1 MGIPVHHG
9 AEGITGDFDL
19 VDGHGVIGHKNAPL
33 ADLVVV
39 AFKLGDIIHAF
50 NVDRFHYFSLSVTG
64 SVTRGVPRPCIIK
77 SLGEGVKRFD
87 GTLCFFNNLPMPSSL
102 EISLLTEIR
111 EEQKT
116 ARDERQKQSIM
127 LTEIHT
133 VLMGPEQHPDIGLVA
148 IVANNGR
155 RITRIEKFLL
165 WGGGAG
171 VFGGGGWAALK
182 SFLPWVGG
190 HG

>member
-1 MGIPVHHG
+1 MRSSFGFG
-9 AEGITGDFDL
+9 YSLEA
-19 VDGHGVIGHKNAPL
+19 
-33 ADLVVV
+33 ADL
-39 AFKLGDIIHAF
+39 
-50 NVDRFHYFSLSVTG
+50 
-64 SVTRGVPRPCIIK
+64 PRTNIIK
-77 SLGEGVKRFD
+77 GLDGGVKRFD
-87 GTLCFFNNLPMPSSL
+87 ESLCFFNNRHMPERL

-111 EEQKT
+111 EEQKV
-116 ARDERQKQSIM
+116 AREERQKQSIM

-133 VLMGPEQHPDIGLVA
+133 VMMGPDQHPDIGLVA

-182 SFLPWVGG
+182 SFLPWMGG